1 MTTRTMSVSLGRAR
15 LPMPLAQQ
23 LMQLPPGLR
32 GRTMALIALAHA
44 QGLDLQK
51 LVTSASELRRLGVLL
66 NQSLRVSRGLSVDVP
81 ALQETAK
88 KVDALWP

>member
-1 MTTRTMSVSLGRAR
+1 MSVSLGRAR

-32 GRTMALIALAHA
+32 GRTLALIVQAHVA
-44 QGLDLQK
+44 GLDLQK
-51 LVTSASELRRLGVLL
+51 LVESADQLRRLGVLL